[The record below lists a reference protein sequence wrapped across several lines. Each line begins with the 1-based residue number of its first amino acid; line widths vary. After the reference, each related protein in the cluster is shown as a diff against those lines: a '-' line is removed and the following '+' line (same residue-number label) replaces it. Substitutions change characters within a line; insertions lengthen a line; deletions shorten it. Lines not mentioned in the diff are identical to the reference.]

1 VKTKYERELE
11 DARYEAERLR
21 DQLEAKERRDAREQR
36 EREERRKQERRER
49 DPSNRLYN
57 GDVRDFHEAVECHLA
72 CCQREITQL
81 LEGDSPEL
89 RECTVKCNDAMR
101 EGIAKANSAR
111 EIYDRIVTDAKKN
124 AVAAMRE
131 AGLTE
136 WADCVESGDY
146 SSMAI

>member
-1 VKTKYERELE
+1 MEKCQRELE

-21 DQLEAKERRDAREQR
+21 DQLEAKERREAREQR
-36 EREERRKQERRER
+36 DREEQRKRERRER

-57 GDVRDFHEAVECHLA
+57 GDVRDFHDAFQCHVV
-72 CCQREITQL
+72 CCQREITPV
-81 LEGDSPEL
+81 LETDPPEL
-89 RECTVKCNDAMR
+89 RDCTVKCNDAMR
-101 EGIAKANSAR
+101 EGIAKANQAR